1 MGGPAQESGAHG
13 CVVLVGEAGV
23 LIRGASGAGKSALAL
38 ALIEAAGRAG
48 LFARLVADDRVLL
61 RAACGRLL
69 ARPHPA
75 LAGRVEKRGEGIVAV
90 EHEPCGVVRCVVD
103 LEPAGARGADVPPR
117 MPAAEASACRVEGV
131 DLPRLVLPAGMPAC
145 DAASRALA
153 FAARA
158 AGALSGLLP
167 GPHGG
172 TSPPA

>member
-103 LEPAGARGADVPPR
+103 LEPAGARGAPDSAVAGWRCCGPPR
-117 MPAAEASACRVEGV
+117 SNSRRPDARPGGVEQGR
-131 DLPRLVLPAGMPAC
+131 PRHA
-145 DAASRALA
+145 
-153 FAARA
+153 
-158 AGALSGLLP
+158 
-167 GPHGG
+167 
-172 TSPPA
+172 